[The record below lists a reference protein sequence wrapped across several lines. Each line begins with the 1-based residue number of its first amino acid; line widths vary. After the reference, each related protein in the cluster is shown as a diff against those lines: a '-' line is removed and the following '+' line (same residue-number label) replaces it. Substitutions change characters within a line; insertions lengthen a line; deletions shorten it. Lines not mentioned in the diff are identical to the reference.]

1 MNVLISILLAMF
13 IVSMISFI
21 GVLTMALSK
30 KSLDKI
36 LVTIIAF
43 AAGALI
49 WSAFLRLIPEASE
62 KEKLR
67 RFIKDILITRG
78 KIRKNNWIIRIISKE
93 ENNLITLQKELNRL
107 FGVESKV
114 NKRING
120 VGTIYFE
127 MDINKKEQVK
137 KLIELNFLS
146 NEAKEKWLKLQK

>member
-49 WSAFLRLIPEASE
+49 
-62 KEKLR
+62 
-67 RFIKDILITRG
+67 
-78 KIRKNNWIIRIISKE
+78 
-93 ENNLITLQKELNRL
+93 
-107 FGVESKV
+107 
-114 NKRING
+114 
-120 VGTIYFE
+120 
-127 MDINKKEQVK
+127 
-137 KLIELNFLS
+137 
-146 NEAKEKWLKLQK
+146 

>member
-1 MNVLISILLAMF
+1 M
-13 IVSMISFI
+13 
-21 GVLTMALSK
+21 
-30 KSLDKI
+30 
-36 LVTIIAF
+36 
-43 AAGALI
+43 
-49 WSAFLRLIPEASE
+49 IPEASE

>member
-1 MNVLISILLAMF
+1 
-13 IVSMISFI
+13 
-21 GVLTMALSK
+21 
-30 KSLDKI
+30 
-36 LVTIIAF
+36 
-43 AAGALI
+43 
-49 WSAFLRLIPEASE
+49 LIPEASE